1 MQFHTVPGWFAQRP
15 WRWAKSSIAWEKCHR
30 RRLANSN
37 ANHNAD
43 LEANQAGAQ
52 PTSPAARRGE
62 GLRRRAARVWQ
73 LLRRTPPLVFA
84 MAVLGVGLMGA
95 SRVFVQ
101 GIRKANDTITVTGA
115 STERIRSDHAD
126 WSVEVSQSGSSLQAS
141 YAGLQPALERTL
153 AFLRQ
158 AGIKPDELQT
168 AAVKTEKE
176 ENRDP
181 RSGELRSI
189 SWTTR
194 QQIRISSP
202 DVDRIAAVAASIGTL
217 IGEGVPLTIHEPA
230 YTYSGLADKR
240 VDMLAK
246 ATADARGRARAIAS
260 EAGAQ
265 IGAITNADTGIF
277 QITAPN
283 STETSDSGTYDTST
297 IDKDITAVMGVT
309 FRVD

>member
-1 MQFHTVPGWFAQRP
+1 V
-15 WRWAKSSIAWEKCHR
+15 
-30 RRLANSN
+30 
-37 ANHNAD
+37 
-43 LEANQAGAQ
+43 
-52 PTSPAARRGE
+52 
-62 GLRRRAARVWQ
+62 Q

-84 MAVLGVGLMGA
+84 MAVLGLGLSSA
-95 SRVFVQ
+95 SGVLVQ
-101 GIRKANDTITVTGA
+101 GIRKATDTITVTGA

-126 WSVEVSQSGSSLQAS
+126 WTVVVRQSGASQQAS
-141 YAGLQPALERTL
+141 YAGLQPALQSTL
-153 AFLRQ
+153 AFLRK

-168 AAVKTEKE
+168 GSVQTEKE

-181 RSGELRSI
+181 RTGELRST

-194 QQIRISSP
+194 QEIRISSP
-202 DVDRIAAVAASIGTL
+202 DVDRIAAVAGRVGEL
-217 IGEGVPLTIHEPA
+217 IGQGVPLTINEPA
-230 YTYSGLADKR
+230 YTYTQLADKR

-260 EAGAQ
+260 EAGAR
-265 IGAITNADTGIF
+265 IGAITSADTGIF

-283 STETSDSGTYDTST
+283 STETSDSGTYDTRT